1 MSRWFRVTLA
11 VLVPLTGLTLT
22 LCAGITNAYGT
33 GTQLQANVGGWLPDG
48 AKGDTF
54 WDASVIDVPGFS
66 AYAVHCH
73 GRMRV
78 ELQLGATGPSHSNPC
93 YAAMGMYSG
102 GSEDSGTY
110 MVFPRWEQR
119 HLPRQRELWALDLL
133 HRERDLFHVA
143 APIAGLGAYLAR
155 LSVNTIIKAVMASS
169 YSVVVRAPH
178 LSRSAQICQVK

>member
-54 WDASVIDVPGFS
+54 WDASVVDVPGFS

-78 ELQLGATGPSHSNPC
+78 DLQLGATGPSHSNPC

-110 MVFPRWEQR
+110 MVFPGGNN
-119 HLPRQRELWALDLL
+119 AIY
-133 HRERDLFHVA
+133 RD
-143 APIAGLGAYLAR
+143 
-155 LSVNTIIKAVMASS
+155 SVNYGPWT
-169 YSVVVRAPH
+169 YSIGNVIYSTSPPP
-178 LSRSAQICQVK
+178 SPG